1 MGSQVVLAFIY
12 LVAAAVL
19 LPFARPATL
28 LALDAGGWAA
38 LVFCALNTLVAY
50 GALAEAMNH
59 WEASRVGAVLA
70 LVPVGAVGATTLAA
84 GVWPHWIEPE
94 RIGMMGWIGALMV
107 MAASMTISLA
117 ARGARPVVTQAPASE
132 EDRR

>member
-1 MGSQVVLAFIY
+1 MPHDRGLQGHS
-12 LVAAAVL
+12 
-19 LPFARPATL
+19 
-28 LALDAGGWAA
+28 DADVGLHTITDAI
-38 LVFCALNTLVAY
+38 Y

-94 RIGMMGWIGALMV
+94 RIGMMGWLGGLVV
-107 MAASMTISLA
+107 MAASMTISVA
-117 ARGARPVVTQAPASE
+117 PSGCRWAVTGSGVL
-132 EDRR
+132 